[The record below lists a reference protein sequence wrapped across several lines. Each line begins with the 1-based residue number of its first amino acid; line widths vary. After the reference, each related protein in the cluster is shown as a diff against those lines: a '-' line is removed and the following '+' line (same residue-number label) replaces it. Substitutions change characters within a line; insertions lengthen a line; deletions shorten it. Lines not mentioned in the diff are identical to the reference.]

1 MILLEYFNNCNK
13 GPWTTIGDDTQ
24 YKVQD
29 GILYFQPSKSK
40 ADWKNNLI
48 FPAVPY
54 SDMDHKFLVHAG
66 FLNVWKKI
74 RHTIEKLEFSRI
86 VGYSHGAALAL
97 FAHEDFL
104 FRNEFQPV
112 TYVFGCPRVFFLPD
126 AKTRARFSSVINI
139 QSKGDL
145 VTMVPPG
152 YSHVGNIIKL
162 DGKVKQNG
170 ESLAG
175 FLTRHTPNVYRQRL
189 VDAKI

>member
-1 MILLEYFNNCNK
+1 MTLLEYFNNCNK
-13 GPWTTIGDDTQ
+13 GPWITSGDDTQ

-40 ADWKNNLI
+40 ADWKNNLF

-54 SDMDHKFLVHAG
+54 SDMEDKFLVHAG
-66 FLNVWKKI
+66 FKNVWKKI
-74 RHTIEKLEFSRI
+74 RHEIEKLEFTKI

-104 FRNEFQPV
+104 FRNKYQPV
-112 TYVFGCPRVFFLPD
+112 TYVFGSPRVFFLPN
-126 AKTRARFSSVINI
+126 AKTKARFSAVINI
-139 QSKGDL
+139 QSKGDM

-152 YSHVGNIIKL
+152 YSHVGHIITL
-162 DGKVKQNG
+162 DEKVRQNDD
-170 ESLAG
+170 SWIA

-189 VDAKI
+189 ADAKI